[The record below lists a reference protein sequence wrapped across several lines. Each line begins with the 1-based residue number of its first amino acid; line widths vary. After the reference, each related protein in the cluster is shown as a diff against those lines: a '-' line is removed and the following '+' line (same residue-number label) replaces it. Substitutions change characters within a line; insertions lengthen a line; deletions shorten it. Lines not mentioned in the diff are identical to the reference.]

1 MRFLGMSLL
10 AILSSVVARAQLDSN
25 SVTVT
30 ASRSATSPVD
40 QVIFGVYVDSDLSKS
55 LSDIVNAVSGVGIT
69 QANFASLSQSSS
81 QAQPIEWGF
90 NLTVPLTSLGATATA
105 LTALQQTITA
115 NNPGLTLRSFFVSTS
130 QSSQPAP
137 CSIPGLF
144 SDAAAQGQALASGAG
159 RSLGGILALSASTAA
174 GGAIS
179 PCSLTV
185 KFALGDFTP

>member
-1 MRFLGMSLL
+1 MRFLGICVFIIFSC
-10 AILSSVVARAQLDSN
+10 AAAFAQLDSN

-30 ASRSATSPVD
+30 ATRPTTAPVD
-40 QVIFGVYVDSDLSKS
+40 QVIFGVYVDSDLTKS
-55 LSDIVNAVSGVGIT
+55 LSDIVNAVSGAGIT

-90 NLTVPLTSLGATATA
+90 NLTVPLASLGATATA
-105 LTALQQTITA
+105 LTALQQSITA
-115 NNPGLTLRSFFVSTS
+115 NNSGLRLSSFSVLNS
-130 QSSQPAP
+130 QSSQTGP

-144 SDAAAQGQALASGAG
+144 SDASAQAQSLANGAG

-179 PCSLTV
+179 PCSLTL
-185 KFALGDFTP
+185 KFALGA